1 MLNIR
6 NNEFF
11 FDLRELLKQE
21 QLFSFVVKETKMKN
35 GPHKKKDLL
44 FLTRR
49 KRNMEFLFKKLIGS
63 LSSELLRPGT
73 PVPN

>member
-35 GPHKKKDLL
+35 GPHKKGP
-44 FLTRR
+44 
-49 KRNMEFLFKKLIGS
+49 I
-63 LSSELLRPGT
+63 
-73 PVPN
+73 VP

>member
-11 FDLRELLKQE
+11 FDLRERLKQE

-35 GPHKKKDLL
+35 GPHKKGP
-44 FLTRR
+44 
-49 KRNMEFLFKKLIGS
+49 I
-63 LSSELLRPGT
+63 
-73 PVPN
+73 VPYETKTEHGVPFQETN